1 MVAVSPLERYHRT
14 LDVVSIGT
22 KQWSKSRPLQM
33 KQTLQTRRAQRQ
45 RYAEV
50 ISELVG
56 DMEHQTVARE
66 ESHVSN
72 PTFHVGH

>member
-1 MVAVSPLERYHRT
+1 
-14 LDVVSIGT
+14 
-22 KQWSKSRPLQM
+22 M